1 MIKLAEKNGAIT
13 LAQKM
18 VKGDDG
24 GYYIPKV
31 EEGVLSWT
39 PSEDYMPQVEEAN
52 IAGPEGPKGESGI
65 YVGVDEPTD
74 PDILVW
80 LVPTGEVDGY
90 VMTEEQVKDYITD
103 SLVEVEHGTY

>member
-31 EEGVLSWT
+31 EEGMLSWT
-39 PSEDYMPQVEEAN
+39 PSEDYMPQVEDAN

-80 LVPTGEVDGY
+80 LVPTGEVNDF
-90 VMTEEQVKDYITD
+90 VMTEEEVKTYID
-103 SLVEVEHGTY
+103 SSLVEVEYGTY